1 MGKRFDLTTL
11 AKEESFVPP
20 AFKSNVPA
28 PAEPIEISA
37 DADYRL
43 LPVSAIAL
51 NPLNERPADD
61 DEGIEGLAAT
71 LRDYGVIQ
79 PLLVCSVAAF
89 TQRYPAEAP
98 RLDGAEWVTLIGN
111 RRLRAARRVQV
122 TDVPAIIN
130 DERVE
135 SMYRAMLIENL
146 QHQAM
151 PPLNEAEAMAKAMK
165 EEGLSQRALAVQIGK
180 TQGFVSQRL
189 ALLKLVPELRQAVVC
204 GALTVELARTFGEL
218 AVTEQQVIAA
228 RGKPYRRQNAAGAGS
243 DAGVRQGWAS
253 SPARAAHA
261 IRNKF
266 TDPNE
271 LSEVIRLLND
281 HLAALRPD
289 SQ

>member
-20 AFKSNVPA
+20 AFKLNVPA
-28 PAEPIEISA
+28 PVEPIEISA

-43 LPVSAIAL
+43 IPVAAIAL
-51 NPLNERPADD
+51 NPLNERPAED

-89 TQRYPAEAP
+89 IQRYPAEAP

-122 TDVPAIIN
+122 ADVPAIIN
-130 DERVE
+130 DERVD

-151 PPLNEAEAMAKAMK
+151 PPLHEAEAMAKAMK

-189 ALLKLVPELRQAVVC
+189 ALLKLVPELRQAVVH
-204 GALTVELARTFGEL
+204 GDLTVELARTFGEL

-228 RGKPYRRQNAAGAGS
+228 RGKPYRRQNTTGS
-243 DAGVRQGWAS
+243 DAGVRRGWAS

-261 IRNKF
+261 IRDKF

-271 LSEVIRLLND
+271 LSEVVRLLND
-281 HLAALRPD
+281 HLATLRSD